1 MEWIN
6 NIGAVATMAMGCLG
20 LLFPAKASALTGLIA
35 ETAPARAEFRGT
47 FGGAFLFL
55 GLVPLFTQNPHAFLT
70 VGLCWL
76 GAALG
81 RIASIFIDRGNEPKN
96 WGAVIFELL
105 FSALLLIGSP
115 IAILTQPT

>member
-20 LLFPAKASALTGLIA
+20 LFFPAKASTLTGLIA
-35 ETAPARAEFRGT
+35 ETAPARGEFRGT

-55 GLVPLFTQNPHAFLT
+55 GLVPLFTQNSYAFLI

-81 RIASIFIDRGNEPKN
+81 RMASIFID
-96 WGAVIFELL
+96 GAAKVGRTRQVPRQWRLRQ
-105 FSALLLIGSP
+105 
-115 IAILTQPT
+115 AIRP